1 MQKELHTGIDLA
13 VALIKQDTLPAL
25 LNTAT
30 RQLESAFGLSK
41 CWALELDLSGRTLH
55 CSKLDEAGEFDCN
68 DFSHPFAH
76 VLQTGQPRELTRAA
90 SYRLDHAGFQ
100 TLLELSGR
108 PRSFWLE
115 PLKGEDGRTLGML
128 VLCGDHPD

>member
-1 MQKELHTGIDLA
+1 MRGGAELTRMYSQRVLESHPAGCAGDDLLSNYSGNESMGRMQKELHTGIDLA

-55 CSKLDEAGEFDCN
+55 CSKC
-68 DFSHPFAH
+68 S
-76 VLQTGQPRELTRAA
+76 RI
-90 SYRLDHAGFQ
+90 
-100 TLLELSGR
+100 LLI
-108 PRSFWLE
+108 
-115 PLKGEDGRTLGML
+115 RTLPNSLLTHGI
-128 VLCGDHPD
+128 